1 MGALAGN
8 PEKFAVNP
16 ENVGG
21 SLIVS
26 DIFRDVYHRRNPDFL
41 FVILDEMQ
49 ELAVFT
55 KSHVNIM
62 PPSYPMEKEDQ
73 ECVGLH
79 GMTDQR
85 DHLVG
90 GIPVHREAVDVVKVD
105 LTEGIEN
112 TAHAPGG
119 DKIFLKPVVE
129 QRVMDP
135 PIAAGIGEG
144 SFGLSVD
151 GVQEDIGLA
160 DLGDGPFDAI
170 LTQVIVCGHPGSS
183 RQTGIAGME

>member
-73 ECVGLH
+73 ESMGLH
-79 GMTDQR
+79 RPADQG
-85 DHLVG
+85 DHLIG
-90 GIPVHREAVDVVKVD
+90 SIAIHCEAVNIVEVD
-105 LTEGIEN
+105 FPEGIEE
-112 TAHAPGG
+112 AADAAGG
-119 DKIFLKPVVE
+119 DEVV
-129 QRVMDP
+129 P
-135 PIAAGIGEG
+135 
-144 SFGLSVD
+144 
-151 GVQEDIGLA
+151 
-160 DLGDGPFDAI
+160 
-170 LTQVIVCGHPGSS
+170 
-183 RQTGIAGME
+183 